1 MMKKPTL
8 SPIFLFILKK
18 AVFYL
23 ITYFVALSLI
33 FLIIR
38 LMPGNPIE
46 ELVSRLVINRHGAPI
61 SGVDKLYLQFIE
73 EFGLDKPMTEQYVV
87 YLQVM
92 LTSTWNGAVLI
103 FQFLLHLFNFQ
114 VPLASTAPNFNFG
127 VSITFYPITV
137 MNVMTGSLIWS
148 LALLLPAIIIGFYVG
163 NYLGAVA
170 ASKKGVMD
178 NVIFNLSL
186 FLSNVPYYCLA
197 FILLYVLAFLYPIF
211 PIGGGYSFGQ
221 AGFSFTLDWIIDYL
235 KHYALPFLSLAL
247 INIGG
252 QAIGMRVMMIYE
264 LNSDYYVYSKQL
276 GLGER
281 KLVNYAYQN
290 AILPQITGLALSFG
304 SIFGGSLVTEIV
316 FNYPGIGLALYN
328 AILSRDY
335 PLIQGCF
342 AIITL
347 TTLLANFV
355 MDIAYAF
362 IDPRIRAVYGGEKA

>member
-1 MMKKPTL
+1 MMKKLSL
-8 SPIFLFILKK
+8 SPLFLFIFKK
-18 AVFYL
+18 AVFYV
-23 ITYFVALSLI
+23 ITYFIALSLI
-33 FLIIR
+33 FIIIR

-46 ELVSRLVINRHGAPI
+46 QLVARLVIRQHRQVF
-61 SGVDKLYLQFIE
+61 GVDRLYLEYIS
-73 EFGLDKPMTEQYVV
+73 EFGLDKPMLEQYLV

-92 LTSTWNGAVLI
+92 MASTWNAALRV
-103 FQFLLHLFNFQ
+103 FQFLLQSLHIQ
-114 VPLASTAPNFNFG
+114 TSLASTAPNFNFG
-127 VSITFYPITV
+127 VSIMFYPNTV
-137 MNVMTGSLIWS
+137 MDIISGSLIWS
-148 LALLLPAIIIGFYVG
+148 FALLFPSIIVGFYVG
-163 NYLGAVA
+163 NHLGAVA
-170 ASKKGVMD
+170 ASKKGVTD
-178 NVIFNLSL
+178 NIVFNVSL

-197 FILLYVLAFLYPIF
+197 FILLYVLAFLYPVF
-211 PIGGGYSFGQ
+211 PIGGGYSFGR
-221 AGFSFTLDWIIDYL
+221 AGFSLTPDWIADYL
-235 KHYALPFLSLAL
+235 HHYALPFLSLAM

-276 GLGER
+276 GLSEG
-281 KLVNYAYQN
+281 KLANYAYNN

-304 SIFGGSLVTEIV
+304 SILGGSLITEIV

-328 AILSRDY
+328 AILRLDY

-342 AIITL
+342 AIITI